1 MNLLLNIRSSATV
14 TRDGILHNNDYDGK
28 EDQGGFK
35 VNSEYVTVTV
45 RKDIEALSTNQR
57 KRSSSFDI
65 DFANI
70 KPCSLDELPPPAKL
84 RKRIPSKPKLEKPV
98 KRLSK
103 SSAVSEHIVSLKR
116 KQLYISNSK
125 PEVSNEACPSSSYP
139 LTNSSHHHQVVP
151 SSPSS
156 SLTEQIE
163 DPALQSFD
171 DIFCPNHSKPF
182 ELKSII
188 MKPGIDFKPRKS
200 LSFDFDQ
207 DKVKIPSIY
216 DKPEG
221 GVPVTQSN
229 ETLYEEGNGPAGSGS
244 LFLTRQPRVI
254 SDEIPIPSQSPFNP
268 VTFGIKNF
276 YPREE

>member
-1 MNLLLNIRSSATV
+1 M
-14 TRDGILHNNDYDGK
+14 
-28 EDQGGFK
+28 
-35 VNSEYVTVTV
+35 TVTV
-45 RKDIEALSTNQR
+45 RRDIEVHNQR

-70 KPCSLDELPPPAKL
+70 KPCSLNELPPPAKL
-84 RKRIPSKPKLEKPV
+84 RKKYIIIPPSIIFDTMHLFRILSKPKLEKPV
-98 KRLSK
+98 TRLSK

-116 KQLYISNSK
+116 KRLYISNSK
-125 PEVSNEACPSSSYP
+125 PEPPNEVWPSSSHS
-139 LTNSSHHHQVVP
+139 LSNNSSHHHHHQVVP

-163 DPALQSFD
+163 DPVLRSFD
-171 DIFCPNHSKPF
+171 DVFCPNHRKPF

-188 MKPGIDFKPRKS
+188 MKPGLDCKPRKT

-207 DKVKIPSIY
+207 DKVKMPPIY
-216 DKPEG
+216 DKPQ
-221 GVPVTQSN
+221 GVPVTQTGES
-229 ETLYEEGNGPAGSGS
+229 LYEEGSGPAGPGP
-244 LFLTRQPRVI
+244 LFVTRNTQPRVI
-254 SDEIPIPSQSPFNP
+254 SDEIPIPSQSSSVPFNP